1 MKPLNFLKR
10 KKLSETNLNKA
21 DDHFNRGLEFIL
33 SGGKKKKS
41 NKFQIKFFGGREMEA
56 TDLVFSILI
65 PALQQGLH

>member
-33 SGGKKKKS
+33 SGGKKKRKPFHIIFDNVVCFF
-41 NKFQIKFFGGREMEA
+41 NKEIDIYFE
-56 TDLVFSILI
+56 FSLNIRNKK
-65 PALQQGLH
+65 